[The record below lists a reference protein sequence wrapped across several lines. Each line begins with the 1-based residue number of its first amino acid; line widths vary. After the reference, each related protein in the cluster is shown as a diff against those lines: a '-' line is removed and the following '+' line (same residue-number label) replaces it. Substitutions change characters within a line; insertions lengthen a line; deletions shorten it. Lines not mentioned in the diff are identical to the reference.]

1 MKNNK
6 KNVLWG
12 VVVGSV
18 VGSVAA
24 LLFAPKAGK
33 ELRKD
38 ISDGTAT
45 TLEKAQEIASQAGD
59 KSVELYDKAKDVVL
73 EVREWG
79 KQRLGPETEEIVGVS
94 GITDDEIAGDVNVDA
109 VVDAVDVDAAVD
121 AVNADAVIEEVDAA
135 VANVGIKDADS
146 SKIE

>member
-1 MKNNK
+1 MKKNNK
-6 KNVLWG
+6 NALWG

-38 ISDGTAT
+38 IAEGAAT
-45 TLEKAQEIASQAGD
+45 TLDKAQEIASQASE
-59 KSVELYDKAKDVVL
+59 KTVELYDKAKDVVV

-79 KQRLGPETEEIVGVS
+79 KHRLGSDDEEIAVNVDTVEPVETAETVSVS
-94 GITDDEIAGDVNVDA
+94 GISDA
-109 VVDAVDVDAAVD
+109 VEGAVDVDV
-121 AVNADAVIEEVDAA
+121 DAVIESVDL
-135 VANVGIKDADS
+135 ADTAS
-146 SKIE
+146 DKIE